1 MLARLHSFTA
11 LIIVFGV
18 LVFTTGCIFPD
29 EQVTLDIEG
38 SDEIP
43 ANISKANGFRIKIN
57 NEADNDWENM
67 KVTITV
73 PENINF
79 GGRPGG
85 NEMNIEKGL
94 EWVYTYTD
102 TLKAGDTKIYSFS
115 YEPIVYASQFG
126 GELEWNFNIRV
137 EVHDA
142 DGNSLGNQ
150 STTWRVTR

>member
-1 MLARLHSFTA
+1 MLARLYS
-11 LIIVFGV
+11 IISLTTVFGL

-67 KVTITV
+67 TVMITV

-85 NEMNIEKGL
+85 KEMKIEKGL
-94 EWVYTYTD
+94 EWVYSYTD
-102 TLKAGDTKIYSFS
+102 TLRAVDTKIYSFS
-115 YEPIVYASQFG
+115 YEPVIYASQFG
-126 GELEWNFNIRV
+126 DELEWSFAINV
-137 EVHDA
+137 QVSAA
-142 DGNSLGNQ
+142 DGQSLGNQ